1 VRYESGSASAG
12 MLYALAA
19 YGIWGVAPM
28 YWKAVAAL
36 PASELLG
43 QRIVW
48 SCAVG
53 IVLVSATRAWPEFR
67 GVLASRRF
75 WLPVLITALVIGCN
89 WFIFLWAVLHDQVL
103 ATSLAYYITPL
114 VNVLLGMVILGERL
128 RPWQIAAV
136 ALAAAGVLQLTLSLG
151 ELPWVTLL
159 LAFSF
164 GFYGLLRKLAPVQP
178 VVGFGFEML
187 ALTPLACASLAWLAH
202 SGSTVFPSSD
212 PTLNLLVVG
221 SGVFFTAAP
230 LICFNSAAKRLRL
243 STLGLFQYIAPSI
256 TFLLA
261 VVLYDEPFTRSHALA
276 FGCVWA
282 ALAIYSVD
290 SLRRASPL
298 DAAGPIVENPPIA
311 RRRR

>member
-12 MLYALAA
+12 ILYALAA
-19 YGIWGVAPM
+19 YGIWGAAPI
-28 YWKAVAAL
+28 YWKAVEAL
-36 PASELLG
+36 SAGEVLG
-43 QRIVW
+43 HRIVW

-53 IVLVSATRAWPEFR
+53 IALVSATRTWPEFR
-67 GVLASRRF
+67 GVLESRRF
-75 WLPVLITALVIGCN
+75 WLPVLVTALILGCN
-89 WFIFLWAVLHDQVL
+89 WFVFLWAVLHDQVL
-103 ATSLAYYITPL
+103 ATSLGYYITPL
-114 VNVLLGMVILGERL
+114 VNVLLGVVLLRERL
-128 RPWQIAAV
+128 GPWQIAAV

-151 ELPWVTLL
+151 ELPWVTLV

-164 GFYGLLRKLAPVQP
+164 GFYGLLRKLAPVKP

-187 ALTPLACASLAWLAH
+187 VLAPLACAGLAWLAR
-202 SGSTVFPSSD
+202 GGGAVFPSSD
-212 PTLNLLVVG
+212 PTLDLLVVG
-221 SGVFFTAAP
+221 SGVFTAAP
-230 LICFNSAAKRLRL
+230 LICFTSAARRLRL

-261 VVLYDEPFTRSHALA
+261 VALYDEPFTRSHALA

-298 DAAGPIVENPPIA
+298 DAAGPIVENPRTE

>member
-1 VRYESGSASAG
+1 
-12 MLYALAA
+12 MLYALTA
-19 YGIWGVAPM
+19 YGIWGMAPL
-28 YWKAVAAL
+28 YWKAVEAL

-43 QRIVW
+43 HRILW
-48 SCAVG
+48 SGAVG

-67 GVLASRRF
+67 GVFASRRF
-75 WLPVLITALVIGCN
+75 WLPVLVTALIIGCN
-89 WFIFLWAVLHDQVL
+89 WFIFLWAVLHDRVL
-103 ATSLAYYITPL
+103 ATSLAYYIAPL
-114 VNVLLGMVILGERL
+114 VNVLLGVLILHERL

-136 ALAAAGVLQLTLSLG
+136 VLAAAGVLQLALSLG
-151 ELPWVTLL
+151 ELPWVTLV

-164 GFYGLLRKLAPVQP
+164 SFYGLLRKLAPVQP

-187 ALTPLACASLAWLAH
+187 VLAPLACAGLAWLAH
-202 SGSTVFPSSD
+202 GGRTVFPSSD
-212 PTLNLLVVG
+212 PLLDLLVVG
-221 SGVFFTAAP
+221 SGVFTAAP

-261 VVLYDEPFTRSHALA
+261 VALYDEPFTRRHALA

-290 SLRRASPL
+290 SLRRARPL
-298 DAAGPIVENPPIA
+298 DAAGPIVENPGTAP
-311 RRRR
+311 RRR

>member
-1 VRYESGSASAG
+1 MRYETGSASAG

-19 YGIWGVAPM
+19 YGIWGAAPM
-28 YWKAVAAL
+28 YWKAVEAL

-43 QRIVW
+43 HRIVW

-75 WLPVLITALVIGCN
+75 WLPVLVTALVIGCN

-103 ATSLAYYITPL
+103 ATSLGYYITPL
-114 VNVLLGMVILGERL
+114 VNVLLGVVILRERL

-136 ALAAAGVLQLTLSLG
+136 ALAAAGVLQLALSLG
-151 ELPWVTLL
+151 ELPWVTLV

-178 VVGFGFEML
+178 VVGFGFETLVL
-187 ALTPLACASLAWLAH
+187 APLACAGLAWLAH
-202 SGSTVFPSSD
+202 SGRTVFPSSD
-212 PTLNLLVVG
+212 PTLDLLVVG
-221 SGVFFTAAP
+221 SGVFTAAP

-243 STLGLFQYIAPSI
+243 STLGMFQYIAPSI

-261 VVLYDEPFTRSHALA
+261 VALYDEPFTRSHALA

-298 DAAGPIVENPPIA
+298 DAAGPIIENPRTA